1 MAHTAFGS
9 QAKRFQS
16 ASAAL
21 LQPRDILAAH
31 DAVRA
36 GRACCLGAREVRA
49 AWPCDCAPRAAR
61 ACTMLLQAARGVC
74 TMSGRELCTGN
85 SRPRT
90 EDWALGAPA
99 AHRLPLPRA
108 PRRLSA
114 LLRCVFAQGLAA
126 GIWVP
131 PAAVLAASPA
141 VAPTIVHMLAAAVSA
156 AALAASSAKALAAAN
171 LAAAPRCKDDPC
183 DVKRLQRRFF
193 VARAAAK
200 RRARCGAARPSAARS
215 APVPRARAVR
225 TCLSSPR
232 TSPAM
237 LGAAGRE

>member
-1 MAHTAFGS
+1 MEISSEIHRETSEIHRLIEPTERARMAHTAFGS
-9 QAKRFQS
+9 EAKHIQS

-31 DAVRA
+31 AAVRA
-36 GRACCLGAREVRA
+36 GRARCLGAREVRA

-74 TMSGRELCTGN
+74 TMSCRELCTGKC
-85 SRPRT
+85 RPRT

-141 VAPTIVHMLAAAVSA
+141 VAHTIVHMLAAAVSA
-156 AALAASSAKALAAAN
+156 AALAASSAKALGAAISPPL
-171 LAAAPRCKDDPC
+171 LATRTIRAAWGACSAAFGVLAPTPKAAHAAPLLACP
-183 DVKRLQRRFF
+183 
-193 VARAAAK
+193 
-200 RRARCGAARPSAARS
+200 
-215 APVPRARAVR
+215 PRGS
-225 TCLSSPR
+225 L
-232 TSPAM
+232 
-237 LGAAGRE
+237 